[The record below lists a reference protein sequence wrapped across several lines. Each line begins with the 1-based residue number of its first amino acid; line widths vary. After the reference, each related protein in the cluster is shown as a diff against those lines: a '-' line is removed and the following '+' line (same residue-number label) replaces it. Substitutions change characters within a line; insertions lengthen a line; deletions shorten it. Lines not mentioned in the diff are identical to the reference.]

1 MDSIYASP
9 EDFHQMKQRDKI
21 RGLHLLEYFVN
32 KCHQLGV
39 IELGYCS
46 EKTTDFHMLFRLQ
59 LEAVTSLVYNGL
71 CIYFVSQIK
80 CEAWIRHG
88 DPKEVICSEVKR
100 VQPDLLVVGSRGLGP
115 FQR

>member
-46 EKTTDFHMLFRLQ
+46 EKLLIF
-59 LEAVTSLVYNGL
+59 
-71 CIYFVSQIK
+71 
-80 CEAWIRHG
+80 
-88 DPKEVICSEVKR
+88 ICSSGSSWK
-100 VQPDLLVVGSRGLGP
+100 LLPL
-115 FQR
+115 